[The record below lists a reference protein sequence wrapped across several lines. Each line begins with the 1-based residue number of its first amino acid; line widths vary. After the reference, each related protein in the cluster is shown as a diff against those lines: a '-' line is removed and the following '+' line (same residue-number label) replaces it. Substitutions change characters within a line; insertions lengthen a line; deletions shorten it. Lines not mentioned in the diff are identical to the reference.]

1 MIRPR
6 WYAPLTALLGGL
18 AAGLAHPPFG
28 FLPGLLGYSL
38 ILLRLETAGGPKPL
52 RSAFR
57 IGWLAGLGYFGVS
70 TWWIAEPFLV
80 DPRVYGWMAP
90 FAVVLMGGG
99 LALFWGVAGLVY
111 RALRPKGIWKA
122 LVFAG
127 VFAGTEWLRGHVLTG
142 FPWNLPGESWRAGS
156 APSQAAALV
165 GVYGLTWITL
175 AISAAPAL
183 LMLPIQRMAQAGA
196 MVATGIALIALYAGG
211 AGRLAAAARPVY
223 APDAPVLRIVQADID
238 QKEKWKPENLDLIF
252 DAYAELTL
260 RPATRRPD
268 VVIWPEGALP
278 AVIDDLIAP
287 GSPYAPKLRDL
298 VQPGQTLLMG
308 ANRAEAAGGGQ
319 YRYFNTLVAFHREGA
334 ALRVGG
340 VYDKH
345 RLVPFGEFLP
355 LGDLAGRLGIR
366 SLVHMPEDFTPGP
379 PPRPMRLEG
388 VPAVQPL
395 ICYEALFPG
404 LAVRGARPAWILNV
418 SNDAWFGATSGPWQ
432 HLNIASYRAIEQG
445 LPIIRATPT
454 GVSAVI
460 DAQGRILPGKSLGL
474 GTTGVI
480 DARLPSPAAAT
491 LYSQVG
497 DWPFGGLL
505 VASAGAFLAGR
516 RRRVRQSPE
525 QGHSPALGAT

>member
-1 MIRPR
+1 MIRPH
-6 WYAPLTALLGGL
+6 WYAPLTALLAGL

-28 FLPGLLGYSL
+28 LLPGLLGYSL
-38 ILLRLETAGGPKPL
+38 ILLRLETISGPRPL
-52 RSAFR
+52 RTAFQL
-57 IGWLAGLGYFGVS
+57 GWLAGLGYFGVS

-99 LALFWGVAGLVY
+99 LALFWGAAGLVY
-111 RALRPKGIWKA
+111 RALRPRGVWKA

-127 VFAGTEWLRGHVLTG
+127 VFAAFEWLRGHVLTG

-156 APSQAAALV
+156 APSQTAALV

-175 AISAAPAL
+175 VISAAPAL
-183 LMLPIQRMAQAGA
+183 LMLPIQRLTQAGA

-211 AGRLAAAARPVY
+211 AGRLSAAARPVY
-223 APDAPVLRIVQADID
+223 AADAPILRVVQADID
-238 QKEKWKPENLDLIF
+238 QKEKWKPENLDLVF
-252 DAYAELTL
+252 DAYADLTL
-260 RPATRRPD
+260 LPAAQRPD
-268 VVIWPEGALP
+268 VIIWPEGALP

-287 GSPYAPKLRDL
+287 GSPYAPRLRDL
-298 VQPGQTLLMG
+298 IQPGQTLLMG
-308 ANRAEAAGGGQ
+308 ANRVEPAGRGQ
-319 YRYFNTLVAFHREGA
+319 YRYFNTLVAFRREA
-334 ALRVGG
+334 RSLRIGG
-340 VYDKH
+340 FYDKH

-379 PPRPMRLEG
+379 PPRPMRLTG
-388 VPAVQPL
+388 VPALQPL

-404 LAVRGARPAWILNV
+404 LVARGERPAWILNI

-460 DAQGRILPGKSLGL
+460 DPQGRILPGKSLGL
-474 GTTGVI
+474 GKTGVI
-480 DARLPSPAAAT
+480 DARLPSPARAT
-491 LYSQVG
+491 LYSQAG

-505 VASAGAFLAGR
+505 LASCGAFLAGR
-516 RRRVRQSPE
+516 RRRPRQ
-525 QGHSPALGAT
+525 GAE